1 MRTLIMRTRVMG
13 ALETV
18 AKGFCP
24 IVLLGLAAC
33 ATDPGQQT
41 SARPTR
47 DDPSKGII
55 CTYDVPTGSSLR
67 EKKCT
72 TPEERETER
81 RQSEHQI
88 VIQPAPGN
96 AR

>member
-1 MRTLIMRTRVMG
+1 MG
-13 ALETV
+13 ALDTV
-18 AKGFCP
+18 AKSVCP
-24 IVLLGLAAC
+24 IVVLGLAAC
-33 ATDPGQQT
+33 ATDPAQQT
-41 SARPTR
+41 RPTR

-72 TPEERETER
+72 TPEEREAER
-81 RQSEHQI
+81 RQSEHQM
-88 VIQPAPGN
+88 VIQPAAGN